1 VRHSRWSRALFV
13 CRQCAMTRM
22 SARRL
27 HVVVLRASSAR
38 CRIVL
43 CVINSSRLESLVLI
57 ILVIYMTT
65 DGVADLIKTK

>member
-1 VRHSRWSRALFV
+1 VLIHASFALVARTVRVSSV
-13 CRQCAMTRM
+13 CYDA
-22 SARRL
+22 
-27 HVVVLRASSAR
+27 HVRASFAR